1 MTYIALLL
9 PPQEL
14 SNNYTIMAPKTLT
27 DNHPVV
33 LSLRTAALLTSAAGF
48 ISLAWSITH
57 HEGISDDGA
66 GSINSVVLGTVAY
79 AFLWSLV
86 ALTIRLIPRRIHPGI
101 YLAFDMIAFL
111 ANAIT
116 GSIGLAVLAPVMEGG
131 YSCYSTGCDGDAVLR
146 VEIFAYVVVFVNV
159 VVHLMLVVWASW
171 ACHTERRGK
180 RTGKNGLEE
189 IEL

>member
-1 MTYIALLL
+1 MALTT
-9 PPQEL
+9 L
-14 SNNYTIMAPKTLT
+14 S
-27 DNHPVV
+27 DNHPAI

-57 HEGISDDGA
+57 HKGISDDGA
-66 GSINSVVLGTVAY
+66 GSISSIVLGTIAY

-101 YLAFDMIAFL
+101 YLAFDLIAFL

-131 YSCYSTGCDGDAVLR
+131 YSCYSAGCDGDAVLR
-146 VEIFAYVVVFVNV
+146 VEIFAYMVVFVNV

-171 ACHTERRGK
+171 ACHIERGK
-180 RTGKNGLEE
+180 RTGERTGKNGLEE
-189 IEL
+189 VEL